1 MAVLSFKV
9 QADYEKV
16 AKLREEIVRLEG
28 ELRNVGRN
36 TPTSEIQA
44 LETKLA
50 EAKSQFTALATEAA
64 KSGAAMDAAFKD
76 KIRAATQSVSAFTRE
91 IAEQKARIKDIELHI
106 QQYGDAYRKAL
117 ASGSPK
123 ASSIK
128 AELDAAKKALQE
140 EKAALFGLTQQ
151 QADAK
156 MTVKNLKDSYS
167 EYKDEVKDVSK
178 EVKDAS
184 KSQEGFNISLG
195 KVAALV
201 GGATALKQ
209 LVAQVVRVRGE
220 FQDMETAI
228 ETLVGKDVTSKIMP
242 QIKEMAKVSPLT
254 MTDIVG
260 AEKMMLSFNIDAEKS
275 IQYLRALSD
284 VSMGSSQKFNSLTLA
299 FSQMSSAGKLMGQ
312 DLLQMINAG
321 FNPLQTISEKTGK
334 SISQLKEE
342 MSKGAISAE
351 MVQQAFLD
359 ATSAGGK
366 FYNMSENAS
375 KIINGQISMMEDA
388 MDAVF
393 NEIGTKTEGL
403 IIKSIQTVTSL
414 IQNYEKIGKVLVG
427 LVATYGAYRTAVL
440 LSTAATS
447 KHTLAEIALINVR
460 IAARKAQMALNAA
473 MLTNPYVAATVAIA
487 GMASAMWML
496 NDNTAMA
503 ERRQRSYDEAK
514 EAAAQK
520 EKEHADAI
528 QKLIDKVRDNTQA
541 DGERIVALEALRKE
555 YPNIFAQY
563 DIESLKLADI
573 LALKKQINEEDE
585 IRQNYD
591 LKSDIAEIDKKVAEL
606 RETKKYAGQ
615 SAAAIQSQIDDL
627 LFERDKKA
635 EELEQKNI
643 AGFTGALSSKSLEE
657 LKAYLKQIESGAF
670 KLDGKALTSGTRD
683 SLKKAVQEAIDAIN
697 EANKKTYSE
706 DYNAAKRKYEE
717 DYAAFKWA
725 EENKTKVTTK
735 EYQNRKAAME
745 ASEKEFKK
753 LGGDPNEV
761 KKENEK
767 AGQQERLDSMTEK
780 NARENARA
788 AKDMEFKV
796 WQSRID
802 AMKDGYAKTMAQKA
816 LDHQKELDSLERQKQ
831 DYIEKI
837 VAQEKAIFDAQ
848 EDQKAKNDK
857 KYKKQTF
864 DADASRI
871 RITSTN
877 EVVKQYAKLG
887 EDAAAAYS
895 KAVDEAVKEHEFEVR
910 QMEIDSMSDGG
921 AKQKAQRALDNEKEL
936 YNLEQQRE
944 AYIEAAKAA
953 HILAE
958 KKKMAADPTYMM
970 KMFDESQANA
980 DYDVILDNTRRQQY
994 DILADEYLSY
1004 IDAKKSIDESYE
1016 ADKAELEAA
1025 YNKTGDEKY
1034 KRSLDE
1040 RYKAYIQALNALEGE
1055 HNTAD
1060 YKLIFGDPSKMT
1072 SATIE
1077 KALGVARKRLSQLD
1091 KEADPET
1098 YQALVEAIDKLEDAR
1113 DTNPFEGWGTSLMD
1127 ILQIAHQIRNIK
1139 KDIEQYEQ
1147 NGNTEAKEASEAQLE
1162 KSKKTLAKAIAG
1174 TGVATFGDILSKA
1187 ASSMR
1192 EVAEA
1197 SGDIDLMEQAEALEK
1212 AGGFI
1217 SSVASGAASGGWVGA
1232 IIGGASS
1239 LMDMLISSITESKV
1253 VAAEAKKA
1261 YEDYLDELAHSART
1275 IDENDY
1281 ETIFGVR
1288 VLDKVIDATREAT
1301 VAWDDYQNALRSTG
1315 TTYSVNGLRKKVTRW
1330 QDSLANMLVLEGV
1343 NPNTVRKLENIPTLS
1358 EKFEGLFD
1366 KDGNLN
1372 MEKAVAILDTYSQ
1385 YSNEEWYEALSD
1397 AVSALEDYEKNLKF
1411 VDNYLSSLFQNLG
1424 NDIADS
1430 ILQGNDALETLQKS
1444 AGDIFKQIARQMVT
1458 EMLVSEDFIAEY
1470 KEKMRAAIGTED
1482 YTDDADVVAEMTDEL
1497 SANIEAAQ
1505 KMWENIQR
1513 VAEERDIDM
1522 SGDESLSQQEASS
1535 KGYQTLSEDTGNELV
1550 GRAVAQYES
1559 NLRMEEATRSMKESV
1574 DLMAARQVMIHDI
1587 AAESRA
1593 LIADS
1598 YLELQQIRE
1607 NTGAVIK
1614 PIQNLSA
1621 KIDKWD
1627 SKIMSL

>member
-16 AKLREEIVRLEG
+16 ARLREEIVRLEG
-28 ELRNVGRN
+28 ELRNVGKN
-36 TPTSEIQA
+36 TPTSEIRA

-50 EAKSQFTALATEAA
+50 EAKGQFTALATEAA

-76 KIRAATQSVSAFTRE
+76 KIRAATQSVTAFTKE

-128 AELDAAKKALQE
+128 ADLDAAKKALQE

-151 QADAK
+151 QASAK
-156 MTVKNLKDSYS
+156 MTVQNLKDSYS
-167 EYKDEVKDVSK
+167 EYKDEVKGVSE

-209 LVAQVVRVRGE
+209 LASQVVRVRAE

-375 KIINGQISMMEDA
+375 KTINGQISMMEDA

-427 LVATYGAYRTAVL
+427 LVTTYGAYRTAVL

-447 KHTLAEIALINVR
+447 KHTLAEVALINVR

-473 MLTNPYVAATVAIA
+473 MLTNPYVALATVVA
-487 GMASAMWML
+487 GLTATMWAMG
-496 NDNTAMA
+496 DSSTAA
-503 ERRQRSYDEAK
+503 ERAQASLAK
-514 EAAAQK
+514 RNEELAEK
-520 EKEHADAI
+520 EKDHANAI
-528 QKLIDKVRDNTQA
+528 QGLITKVQDETQA
-541 DGERIVALEALRKE
+541 ESERVLALDALKKE
-555 YPNIFAQY
+555 YPKIFEQY
-563 DIESLKLADI
+563 DIEKMKLADI
-573 LALKKQINEEDE
+573 LEIKRQISEEDSNRRVQTDKDYLAELDAQIAQAELNLQNAMTMGSTIYIKNTQKQIDTLKEKRNEHIKEMDAK
-585 IRQNYD
+585 Q
-591 LKSDIAEIDKKVAEL
+591 VARFTASL
-606 RETKKYAGQ
+606 SGKT
-615 SAAAIQSQIDDL
+615 
-627 LFERDKKA
+627 
-635 EELEQKNI
+635 LEQLN
-643 AGFTGALSSKSLEE
+643 
-657 LKAYLKQIESGAF
+657 
-670 KLDGKALTSGTRD
+670 
-683 SLKKAVQEAIDAIN
+683 AIN
-697 EANKKTYSE
+697 EQLKKGNFQFEGALLDDKLYDSFYKAIDDAKKSLTTGPYYSE
-706 DYNAAKRKYEE
+706 DYKAAKKEWEDAKKALDEIEKDKDKY
-717 DYAAFKWA
+717 
-725 EENKTKVTTK
+725 TTK
-735 EYQNRKAAME
+735 QYEAAKTRKETA
-745 ASEKEFKK
+745 EKKFKK
-753 LGGDPNEV
+753 LGGDTTGKGENTA
-761 KKENEK
+761 KKEAREHNAKLAADEK
-767 AGQQERLDSMTEK
+767 AEREKERAEKEKVRTEK
-780 NARENARA
+780 DNA
-788 AKDMEFKV
+788 FKV
-796 WQSRID
+796 EQARID
-802 AMKDGYAKTMAQKA
+802 AMAEGSAKVAAQRRLDNEREMEDLRRQKEDYIAAVVERERAAFEAQEAQKA
-816 LDHQKELDSLERQKQ
+816 QN
-831 DYIEKI
+831 
-837 VAQEKAIFDAQ
+837 DAT
-848 EDQKAKNDK
+848 
-857 KYKKQTF
+857 YKKQAF
-864 DADASRI
+864 DSAKVKAGVDTTTYDKVI
-871 RITSTN
+871 GYTQEKQED
-877 EVVKQYAKLG
+877 EVLN
-887 EDAAAAYS
+887 D
-895 KAVDEAVKEHEFEVR
+895 
-910 QMEIDSMSDGG
+910 
-921 AKQKAQRALDNEKEL
+921 L
-936 YNLEQQRE
+936 LEQ
-944 AYIEAAKAA
+944 YK
-953 HILAE
+953 
-958 KKKMAADPTYMM
+958 
-970 KMFDESQANA
+970 
-980 DYDVILDNTRRQQY
+980 
-994 DILADEYLSY
+994 
-1004 IDAKKSIDESYE
+1004 SYE
-1016 ADKAELEAA
+1016 DKKQELTIA
-1025 YNKTGDEKY
+1025 YLEETDALQAQYEETGDERF

-1040 RYKAYIQALNALEGE
+1040 RHKAYVKALAALEEEMGS
-1055 HNTAD
+1055 AD
-1060 YKLIFGDPSKMT
+1060 YKLIFGDPERMT
-1072 SATIE
+1072 RATIE
-1077 KALGVARKRLSQLD
+1077 TALEKARAKMQSMD
-1091 KEADPET
+1091 KEADPESFK
-1098 YQALVEAIDKLEDAR
+1098 ALSEAIERLENARDNNPFQGWGNSISDVLQSLYKIRNIRKDIKKYEEEGNAEALEDAKSQEEKAAKDLKESLIGMGISTLG
-1113 DTNPFEGWGTSLMD
+1113 DT
-1127 ILQIAHQIRNIK
+1127 
-1139 KDIEQYEQ
+1139 
-1147 NGNTEAKEASEAQLE
+1147 
-1162 KSKKTLAKAIAG
+1162 
-1174 TGVATFGDILSKA
+1174 LSKA
-1187 ASSMR
+1187 AASMR
-1192 EVAEA
+1192 EIADA
-1197 SGDIDLMEQAEALEK
+1197 SGDVDLMNQAEALEN
-1212 AGGFI
+1212 AGSFV
-1217 SSVASGAASGGWVGA
+1217 SSVGSGLATGGPIGA
-1232 IIGGASS
+1232 IVGGATA
-1239 LMDMLISSITESKV
+1239 LMDILISSITESKV
-1253 VAAEAKKA
+1253 VAAQAKKA
-1261 YEDYLDELAHSART
+1261 YEDYIEELSQSKRQLN
-1275 IDENDY
+1275 EEDY

-1288 VLDKVIDATREAT
+1288 VIEKLQGAWQAASKAEA
-1301 VAWDDYQNALRSTG
+1301 DYYEALNRDSASW
-1315 TTYSVNGLRKKVTRW
+1315 YSVKDW
-1330 QDSLANMLVLEGV
+1330 QHLAKN
-1343 NPNTVRKLENIPTLS
+1343 LS
-1358 EKFEGLFD
+1358 EMIVFEGKKQTDRNAKKSMTLAERFPELFD
-1366 KDGNLN
+1366 ADGNIV
-1372 MEKAVAILDTYSQ
+1372 KDQAHIILDTYSE
-1385 YSNEEWYEALSD
+1385 YASEEWYETLED
-1397 AVSALEDYEKNLKF
+1397 AVSALEDYENNLKI

-1430 ILQGNDALETLQKS
+1430 ILQGNDALESLQKS

-1458 EMLVSEDFIAEY
+1458 EMLVSPDFIKEY
-1470 KEKMRAAIGTED
+1470 TEKMRAAIGTED

-1505 KMWENIQR
+1505 KMWDDIQR
-1513 VAEERDIDM
+1513 VAEERGIDM
-1522 SGDESLSQQEASS
+1522 SGDESLSQQEASR